1 MADFSIY
8 YPHLLKFEGGYA
20 SSAYAA
26 KMGDSGGE
34 TYCGIARNYN
44 LDWPGWKIIDAYKL
58 SKGEPKYNSK
68 INDKQLYDLC
78 LKHSKVA
85 YWDKMKLD
93 KVLNQS
99 VAEMIGDYGF
109 NSGIKTSVRAVQR
122 IVHGFDAMI
131 TGVMS
136 DSDIEAINKENPL
149 VVFTSLQA
157 VRIKMIENSTKINQ
171 KFKAGL
177 IARAKSFTFKK

>member
-1 MADFSIY
+1 MADFSLY

-20 SSAYAA
+20 SAAYAA

-78 LKHSKVA
+78 LQHSKVA

-109 NSGIKTSVRAVQR
+109 NSGIGTSVKAAQR
-122 IVHGFDAMI
+122 IVHGKVESI

-136 DSDIEAINKENPL
+136 DEDIKLINLEKPKK
-149 VVFTSLQA
+149 VFETLRDM
-157 VRIKMIENSTKINQ
+157 RIGMIQRSTKINPL
-171 KFKAGL
+171 FKDGL
-177 IARAKSFTFKK
+177 INRANSIKFNE